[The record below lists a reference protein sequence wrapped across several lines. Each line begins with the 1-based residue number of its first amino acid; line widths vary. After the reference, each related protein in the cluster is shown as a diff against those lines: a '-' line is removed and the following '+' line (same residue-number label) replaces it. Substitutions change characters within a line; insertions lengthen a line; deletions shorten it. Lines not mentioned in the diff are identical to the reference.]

1 MTASAAMVKAMVV
14 KGGGAGMGNN
24 KMTCE
29 EIFACFDPPIEF
41 GSHSKMKGTLD
52 GYQAEHII
60 PTSVFHDLGR
70 GGAKTEGCKGYSTS
84 SALTF
89 MVRDRQDPG
98 QEHKLLTDTMRKFSQ
113 ANDAA
118 GRQATLDEWLDEYQN
133 GARNA
138 LKNADPKRGIT
149 NSDLDEDSLI
159 DAAAE
164 CIRARAAESFAEFD
178 PPVKGNTP
186 LRNSFPATNDQKAEK
201 LAAESGF
208 GAGFM

>member
-14 KGGGAGMGNN
+14 KGGGAGIGNN

-41 GSHSKMKGTLD
+41 GSHKDMQGSLT

-60 PTSVFHDLGR
+60 PTSVFHKMGR
-70 GGAKTEGCKGYSTS
+70 EGDRIPGCEGYSTS

-89 MVRDRQDPG
+89 MVRDGQSAG
-98 QEHKLLTDTMRKFSQ
+98 QEHKLLTDPMREFSQ
-113 ANDAA
+113 ANDLA
-118 GRQATLDEWLDEYQN
+118 GRQGTLNEWLDKYQD

-138 LKNADPKRGIT
+138 LKNADPKRKIT
-149 NSDLDEDSLI
+149 NPDLDEDSLI

-164 CIRARAAESFAEFD
+164 CIRARAEEAFAALD
-178 PPVKGNTP
+178 PPINGNTP
-186 LRNSFPATNDQKAEK
+186 LRNSWNATAAQEAAAANNNGR
-201 LAAESGF
+201 LADI
-208 GAGFM
+208 M